1 MPSARSGRLMR
12 RNRFDHIAKEV
23 GEEALRASGTTLVN
37 EEINSA
43 TQYADLSHA
52 PDPARRAERDRLGLL
67 GRLAAEPCL
76 IEVYSEAPGP
86 ADFRACLAKHLAA
99 WQARARDHRR
109 WTDSQQP
116 PETFVD
122 SFLWIIAAGAPRS
135 ILTKLKFE
143 AAPAPDWPK
152 GVYCFGADVLRV
164 GIVVASEL
172 PSGDTTTLLVRIM
185 AAGPLLAQAVKEVA
199 ALPADAYERVIVEPA
214 LLSFQQSLGQVP
226 SQNRDQ
232 DEEAFI
238 MAMIKSWEEGKAE
251 ARTETRAH
259 DVLTVF
265 RVRGLAV
272 TDPDR
277 ERILAQKDLAQLER
291 WLERAIVASS
301 VAEVIDEPS

>member
-1 MPSARSGRLMR
+1 MR
-12 RNRFDHIAKEV
+12 RNRFDHLAKQV
-23 GEEALRASGTTLVN
+23 GQAALRPSGTTLVN

-43 TQYADLSHA
+43 TQYADLSHV
-52 PDPARRAERDRLGLL
+52 PDPARKAERDRLGLL
-67 GRLAAEPCL
+67 GRIAGEPCL
-76 IEVYSEAPGP
+76 IEVYSAAPS
-86 ADFRACLAKHLAA
+86 AEDFRACLAKHLAS
-99 WQARARDHRR
+99 WQGRVRDHKKR
-109 WTDSQQP
+109 TESQHP

-122 SFLWIIAAGAPRS
+122 SFLWIIAAGAPKAV
-135 ILTKLKFE
+135 LTKLKFE

-172 PSGDTTTLLVRIM
+172 RPGDTTNLLVRIM

-199 ALPADAYERVIVEPA
+199 ALPADAYERVITEPA

-226 SQNRDQ
+226 NQNLDK

-238 MAMIKSWEEGKAE
+238 MTMIKSWAEARAEGRAEGRAE
-251 ARTETRAH
+251 ARTETRAN

-272 TDPDR
+272 SDADR
-277 ERILAQKDLAQLER
+277 QRILAQKDLERLER
-291 WLERAIVASS
+291 WLEKAIVASS
-301 VAEVIDEPS
+301 VAEVIDKPS

>member
-1 MPSARSGRLMR
+1 MR
-12 RNRFDHIAKEV
+12 RNRFDRVAKDV
-23 GEEALRASGTTLVN
+23 GKEALRASGTTLVN

-52 PDPARRAERDRLGLL
+52 PDPVRKAERDRLGLL
-67 GRLAAEPCL
+67 GRLAADPCL
-76 IEVYSEAPGP
+76 IEVYSEAPSPG
-86 ADFRACLAKHLAA
+86 DFRACLAKHLAA
-99 WQARARDHRR
+99 WQERVRAHKKR
-109 WTDSQQP
+109 TESQQP

-122 SFLWIIAAGAPRS
+122 SFLWIIAAGAPKS
-135 ILTKLKFE
+135 VLTKLKFE

-152 GVYCFGADVLRV
+152 GVYCFGDDVLRV

-199 ALPADAYERVIVEPA
+199 ALPENAYERVIAEPA

-226 SQNRDQ
+226 SQNLGK

-238 MAMIKSWEEGKAE
+238 MAMIKSWAE
-251 ARTETRAH
+251 VRTETRAH

-272 TDPDR
+272 TDADR